1 MSPRGWRDRIRD
13 ILDAIAEI
21 QKFTRGMD
29 FETFKDDD
37 KSIRAVE
44 MNFIIIGE
52 AASQIPEKVEEKYPM
67 IPWHLMHAMRN
78 RIVHAYFEVDE
89 KTNVGYLSNRFAALN
104 SRIGKVALA
113 SPFSQNLCTLR
124 VLCGLNLILSPNPN

>member
-1 MSPRGWRDRIRD
+1 MSPRDWRDRVRD

-21 QKFTRGMD
+21 QKFTDGMN
-29 FETFKDDD
+29 FEAFKSDD

-52 AASQIPEKVEEKYPM
+52 AASQIPEEVEEKYSA
-67 IPWHLMHAMRN
+67 IPWHLMRAMRN

-89 KTNVGYLSNRFAALN
+89 KLMWDTVKNDL
-104 SRIGKVALA
+104 
-113 SPFSQNLCTLR
+113 PP
-124 VLCGLNLILSPNPN
+124 LIPELEKLL